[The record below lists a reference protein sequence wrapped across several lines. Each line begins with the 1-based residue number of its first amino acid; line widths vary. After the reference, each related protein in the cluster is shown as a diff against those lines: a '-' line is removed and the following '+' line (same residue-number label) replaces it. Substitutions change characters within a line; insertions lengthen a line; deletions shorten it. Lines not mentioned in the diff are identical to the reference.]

1 MTLMLVNESKKEA
14 ITLRYGDGL
23 NKMMQLNP
31 EQKAPCP
38 PELRRTLLQHYLA
51 TFKDLKLIDDSQ
63 PVKVK
68 EQKDG
73 ETVKAQDSTST
84 QIPEEKDQTKDGEKS
99 DDNDSSNEGDSKD
112 GDVNPDQGDQVG
124 DGQDNSEDQDNS
136 GDPANSGDQEGQD
149 GTVDQNNQPTSEGD
163 AAGQDETVAYDE
175 KTLTKLSAEEVKK
188 IAASL
193 GIEVTDEST
202 KKGLIPV
209 ILDKQG
215 K

>member
-23 NKMMQLNP
+23 NKMLQLNP
-31 EQKAPCP
+31 GKKIACP

-51 TFKDLKLIDDSQ
+51 TFKDLKLVDDSQ
-63 PVKVK
+63 PVKVE

-73 ETVKAQDSTST
+73 ETIQTPDSTST
-84 QIPEEKDQTKDGEKS
+84 QIPEEKDQTKDGEES
-99 DDNDSSNEGDSKD
+99 TNNDSSDEGDSENGNAD
-112 GDVNPDQGDQVG
+112 SNQGDQVG
-124 DGQDNSEDQDNS
+124 DGQDNS
-136 GDPANSGDQEGQD
+136 GDPANAGDQEGQD
-149 GTVDQNNQPTSEGD
+149 GQDRTVDQNNQSAPEGD